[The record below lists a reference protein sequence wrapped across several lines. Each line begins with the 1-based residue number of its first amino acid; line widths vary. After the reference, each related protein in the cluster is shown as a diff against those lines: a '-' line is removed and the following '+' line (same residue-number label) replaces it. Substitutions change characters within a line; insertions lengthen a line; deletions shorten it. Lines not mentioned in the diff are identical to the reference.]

1 MVKKEVKE
9 WVLSDKHGEL
19 YYHEGTREEAE
30 GYAMEHS
37 LIVDGETE

>member
-1 MVKKEVKE
+1 MKRETKE
-9 WVLSDKHGEL
+9 WVLSDKYGEL

-37 LIVDGETE
+37 LIIEEEK